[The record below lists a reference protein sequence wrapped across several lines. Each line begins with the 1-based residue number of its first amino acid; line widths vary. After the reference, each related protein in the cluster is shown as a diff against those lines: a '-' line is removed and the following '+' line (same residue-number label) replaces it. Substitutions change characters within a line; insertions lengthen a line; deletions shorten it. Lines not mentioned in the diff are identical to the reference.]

1 MKKHILFALLVILAA
16 LFAACSITSP
26 TEEAAQ
32 PAAADE
38 NAAEDPNAA
47 VTQAVM
53 TVYAQLTQTA
63 EAAALTAT
71 AAYTPPPTTTPT
83 EIPPTAVPTEAFSP
97 TPEISPTPAPTATPT
112 SNMPC
117 NRANLETKSI
127 ADNTV
132 IYIGRTFTQ
141 TFRIKNT
148 GSCTWNQNYE
158 LRFVDGDLMG
168 AGASIPMGIT
178 SLPTWGYVH
187 IDVVMKAPDVPGT
200 YSNYWMIKSD
210 KGEIFGVG
218 TAANSWFWTT
228 VKVIDPDNP

>member
-1 MKKHILFALLVILAA
+1 MKKLTLISLIFIFAAIL
-16 LFAACSITSP
+16 AACSITTSADAP
-26 TEEAAQ
+26 PEAQ
-32 PAAADE
+32 PAAD
-38 NAAEDPNAA
+38 EDPNAV

-71 AAYTPPPTTTPT
+71 AAYTPPPTEAPT
-83 EIPPTAVPTEAFSP
+83 EIPPTEIPTEAFTP
-97 TPEISPTPAPTATPT
+97 TPEIPPTQAPTATAT

-117 NRANLETKSI
+117 NRANLETKTVQ
-127 ADNTV
+127 DNDV
-132 IYIGRTFTQ
+132 VFVGRTFTQ

-158 LRFVDGDLMG
+158 LRFAQGDLMG

-178 SLPTWGYVH
+178 SLPTWSYVH
-187 IDVVMKAPDVPGT
+187 VDILMKAPDVPGT
-200 YSNYWMIKSD
+200 YTNYWMIKSD

-218 TAANSWFWTT
+218 TAANGWFWTT
-228 VKVIDPDNP
+228 IKVINPDA